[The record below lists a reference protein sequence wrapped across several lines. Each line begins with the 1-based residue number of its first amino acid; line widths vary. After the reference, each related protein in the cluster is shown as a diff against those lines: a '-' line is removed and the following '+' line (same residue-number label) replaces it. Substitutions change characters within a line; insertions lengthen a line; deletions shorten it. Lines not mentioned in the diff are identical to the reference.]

1 MYVEPQD
8 MEPAQIVQACLG
20 DNVHLFL
27 ILASK
32 STWPLTSLKKEFHRD
47 QECKAGIEFIR
58 STVYVGRH
66 TKKQFI

>member
-1 MYVEPQD
+1 M
-8 MEPAQIVQACLG
+8 
-20 DNVHLFL
+20 HLFL

-47 QECKAGIEFIR
+47 QDCKAGIEFIR

>member
-8 MEPAQIVQACLG
+8 MKPAQTVQGCLG

-32 STWPLTSLKKEFHRD
+32 RTWPLTSLKKEFHRD
-47 QECKAGIEFIR
+47 PDCKAGIEFIR
-58 STVYVGRH
+58 STVNVGKH